1 MNRELDEL
9 SEMRWDHLADCD
21 ICTARAWVEGLELCD
36 VGGDIRRRIK
46 AALGEASPAPCA
58 ACGGSGYVIVAA
70 DEDHSFAR
78 TCSACR
84 PARPVKAYRSPNG
97 EAS

>member
-1 MNRELDEL
+1 
-9 SEMRWDHLADCD
+9 
-21 ICTARAWVEGLELCD
+21 
-36 VGGDIRRRIK
+36 
-46 AALGEASPAPCA
+46 
-58 ACGGSGYVIVAA
+58 VAA